1 MRVRKRIEDLTF
13 SEVAEGGAGVF
24 QIHGVGGVCG
34 GEGIAGSDGGLH
46 EKLAI
51 FAS

>member
-1 MRVRKRIEDLTF
+1 MRKGVEDLTF

-24 QIHGVGGVCG
+24 EGHGVGGVCG

-46 EKLAI
+46 EKFAI